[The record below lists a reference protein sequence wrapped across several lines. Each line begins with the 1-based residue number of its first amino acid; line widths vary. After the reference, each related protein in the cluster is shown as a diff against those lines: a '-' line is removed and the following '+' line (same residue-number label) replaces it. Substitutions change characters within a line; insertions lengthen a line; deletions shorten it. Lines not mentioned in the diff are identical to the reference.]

1 YAPDQHGGVEEEVSN
16 EIDHVRKDVYFWTM
30 LTKKQVLETLDQLP
44 SAFEVE
50 DLFEKLVFLQKIEIG
65 VQQSKEGKAVSKEE
79 MKEKLKKWLLK

>member
-1 YAPDQHGGVEEEVSN
+1 VEEEVSN

-30 LTKKQVLETLDQLP
+30 ITKKPVLETLDQLP

>member
-1 YAPDQHGGVEEEVSN
+1 VEEEVSN